1 MSDDSVK
8 HSGGV
13 LRKGGHARKGTSGE
27 HPIMQAVRKKLDS
40 IREGTLPELEAL
52 NARIDKLK
60 KKSDP
65 PAVVLS
71 ENTPLPEGEAR
82 SLPEGEARSLPEG
95 EAREGEEDTQPQI
108 RVESEP

>member
-82 SLPEGEARSLPEG
+82 SLPEGEAR
-95 EAREGEEDTQPQI
+95 EGEEDTQPQI